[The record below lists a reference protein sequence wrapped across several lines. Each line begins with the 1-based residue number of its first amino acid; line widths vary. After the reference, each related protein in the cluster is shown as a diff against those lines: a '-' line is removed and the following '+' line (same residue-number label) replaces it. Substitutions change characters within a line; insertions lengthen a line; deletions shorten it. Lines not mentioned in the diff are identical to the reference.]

1 MHVFVKNLDSA
12 AQNTPY
18 VMMIQM
24 HTILAMPPPQLK
36 LEQVV
41 LKITFILKV
50 LEEARIVLWDLTD
63 SVVQI

>member
-12 AQNTPY
+12 AQNTPC
-18 VMMIQM
+18 VMMIQN

-50 LEEARIVLWDLTD
+50 LEEARIVL
-63 SVVQI
+63 